1 MFLCTKR
8 SYLLSGEKIILI
20 DIINFSCDY
29 LRLRNAFCSFL
40 ITAFSLIELY
50 MLCVIMEVV
59 LEGLNV
65 YNWKLR

>member
-1 MFLCTKR
+1 MFLCRNR

-29 LRLRNAFCSFL
+29 LRLENAFCSFP
-40 ITAFSLIELY
+40 ITAFSLIELS
-50 MLCVIMEVV
+50 MLCVIMKVV